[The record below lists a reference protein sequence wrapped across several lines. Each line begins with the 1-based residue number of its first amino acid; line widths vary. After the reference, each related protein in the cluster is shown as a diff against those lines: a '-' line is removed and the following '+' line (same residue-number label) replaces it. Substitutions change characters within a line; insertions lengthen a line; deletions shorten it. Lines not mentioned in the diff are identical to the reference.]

1 MYHQLSDDATS
12 DEIRKYYEQIHQDAE
27 AIMQQIWALR
37 GWTVRWEWHNGI
49 CDDCEFVFDET
60 GKCRGT
66 KSDAIPQQV
75 GIADRI
81 DALKLTVTHTKK
93 SVKIS
98 NKLADRP
105 VEGKGRNVR
114 LAYLDW
120 LLNLEKQKAEEKKCA
135 AT

>member
-27 AIMQQIWALR
+27 AIMQQVWALR

-98 NKLADRP
+98 NKLADKP

-114 LAYLDW
+114 LAYIDW
-120 LLNLEKQKAEEKKCA
+120 LLNVEKQKAEERKCA

>member
-27 AIMQQIWALR
+27 AIMQQVWALR

-60 GKCRGT
+60 GKCRGV

-98 NKLADRP
+98 NKFADKP

>member
-1 MYHQLSDDATS
+1 MYRQLSDDATS

-98 NKLADRP
+98 NKLADKP

-120 LLNLEKQKAEEKKCA
+120 LLNLEKQKAEERKCA

>member
-1 MYHQLSDDATS
+1 MYHPLSDDATS

-27 AIMQQIWALR
+27 AIMQQVWALR

-49 CDDCEFVFDET
+49 CDDCEFIFDET
-60 GKCRGT
+60 GKCRGV

-98 NKLADRP
+98 NKLADKP

>member
-27 AIMQQIWALR
+27 AIMQQVWALR

-60 GKCRGT
+60 GKCRGV

-98 NKLADRP
+98 NKFADKP

-120 LLNLEKQKAEEKKCA
+120 LLNVEKQKAEEKKCA

>member
-27 AIMQQIWALR
+27 EIMQQIWTLR

-98 NKLADRP
+98 NKLADKP

-120 LLNLEKQKAEEKKCA
+120 LLNLEKQKAEERKCA

>member
-27 AIMQQIWALR
+27 AIMQQVWSLR

-98 NKLADRP
+98 NKFADKP

>member
-12 DEIRKYYEQIHQDAE
+12 DEIRRYYEQIHQDAE
-27 AIMQQIWALR
+27 AIMQQVWALR

-75 GIADRI
+75 GIAYRI

-98 NKLADRP
+98 NKFADKP

-120 LLNLEKQKAEEKKCA
+120 LLNIEKQKAEEKKCA

>member
-1 MYHQLSDDATS
+1 MYHQLSDDASS
-12 DEIRKYYEQIHQDAE
+12 DEIRRYYEQIHRDAE
-27 AIMQQIWALR
+27 AIMQQVWELR

-98 NKLADRP
+98 NKLADKP

-135 AT
+135 AP

>member
-12 DEIRKYYEQIHQDAE
+12 DEIRQYYERIHQDAE
-27 AIMQQIWALR
+27 AIMQQVWALR
-37 GWTVRWEWHNGI
+37 GWTVRWECHNGI

-98 NKLADRP
+98 NKQADKP
-105 VEGKGRNVR
+105 VEGKGRTIT
-114 LAYLDW
+114 LAYINW
-120 LLNLEKQKAEEKKCA
+120 LLEIEKQKAEETKCA

>member
-1 MYHQLSDDATS
+1 MYHQLSDDASS
-12 DEIRKYYEQIHQDAE
+12 DEIRRYYEQIHRDAE
-27 AIMQQIWALR
+27 TIMQQVWALR

-66 KSDAIPQQV
+66 KSDCIPQQM

-81 DALKLTVTHTKK
+81 DELKLFVSHTKK

-98 NKLADRP
+98 NKGDANP
-105 VEGKGRNVR
+105 VEGKGRNLR

-120 LLNLEKQKAEEKKCA
+120 LLNVEKRKAEERTCA
-135 AT
+135 AP